1 MKLGAADFILKP
13 FEREEVLEAVRRAL
27 QSTQQARERPPR
39 RVTRDSEI
47 IGDCPAMRE
56 LADLVERAAQT
67 SATVMIRGES
77 GTGKEL
83 VARAIHSRGPR
94 RSRPFVAVS
103 CAALPE
109 SLLESE
115 LFGYEKGAFTGAT
128 ARKPGRVELAEGGTL
143 FLDEIGDQSLGTQVK
158 LLRLLQE
165 KECQPIGS
173 TRSRPA
179 DVRFVIATHR
189 DLEAMVRAG
198 EFREDL
204 YYRTNVLPVWLPP
217 LRERGRDIAALSHY
231 FCRTLGAQH
240 GRPGLELG
248 EGAVAL
254 LERQSWPGNV
264 RQLENFI
271 ERLVI
276 LADGPSLAAEEVAR
290 ELGRQPPLSQRPPPG
305 ESSAQD
311 TTLKSRLLR
320 AEREALV
327 NALERAQQNRTLAA
341 RMLGISRRALYNK
354 LSELGIG

>member
-1 MKLGAADFILKP
+1 
-13 FEREEVLEAVRRAL
+13 
-27 QSTQQARERPPR
+27 
-39 RVTRDSEI
+39 
-47 IGDCPAMRE
+47 MRE

-67 SATVMIRGES
+67 IATVMIRGES

-83 VARAIHSRGPR
+83 VARAIHSRSPR
-94 RSRPFVAVS
+94 RNRPFVAVS

-165 KECQPIGS
+165 KEYQPVGAS
-173 TRSRPA
+173 RSHQA

-204 YYRTNVLPVWLPP
+204 YYRTHVLPVWLLP
-217 LRERGRDIAALSHY
+217 LRERGQDVVRLSHH
-231 FCRTLGAQH
+231 FCCTLAAQN
-240 GRPGLELG
+240 GRPGLEL
-248 EGAVAL
+248 EGPAVAL

-264 RQLENFI
+264 RQLQNFI

-276 LADGPSLAAEEVAR
+276 LADGPILTAEEVER
-290 ELGRQPPLSQRPPPG
+290 ELRRQPPLGRGPLPG

-311 TTLKSRLLR
+311 TTLKSRVLQ
-320 AEREALV
+320 AEREALSS
-327 NALERAQQNRTLAA
+327 ALVRAGQNRTLAA

-354 LSELGIG
+354 LNELGIA